1 MVHNGI
7 HNSGHVSQCPRT
19 PNHDK
24 LNPTQSTTQ
33 AWRKLGPVTWLPT
46 SSSHNSSIFPLELR
60 TTQNQLICFEGR
72 ALHLLV
78 GQSLIMK
85 CWTHGVLWSGQT
97 AIHLFGPPLCTKI
110 QWVWR
115 EAPTKGLITRVQHR
129 TTSNSTGKTTV
140 FSCPLLW
147 QSGVSASPSK
157 RKCLADAGWA
167 GLFISTY
174 A

>member
-1 MVHNGI
+1 MVW
-7 HNSGHVSQCPRT
+7 
-19 PNHDK
+19 
-24 LNPTQSTTQ
+24 
-33 AWRKLGPVTWLPT
+33 AWREPKVNICNGPQRHPQFWPCVTMSKDPEPWQTYPDTIHHTGLTKAWTLSHGLPT

-97 AIHLFGPPLCTKI
+97 AVHLFGPPLCTKI

-115 EAPTKGLITRVQHR
+115 EAPTKELITRVQHR
-129 TTSNSTGKTTV
+129 NN
-140 FSCPLLW
+140 
-147 QSGVSASPSK
+147 
-157 RKCLADAGWA
+157 
-167 GLFISTY
+167 
-174 A
+174 